1 MKKRGRKLK
10 ETPESIKREFLEVT
24 DEDCKPIGILTR
36 EEIHK
41 NQFCHKAIHI
51 FLFNEKNEIYL
62 QKKADTMDENPG
74 LWSSSVSGHVRV
86 GESFLTAA
94 QRELKEELS
103 IKVKLEEVFKVKPSE
118 NTGKQCIVLFE
129 GRISKE
135 PHPNPLEIKESKFF
149 TKGEVEALL
158 QRNPEMFTPAFR
170 FLWKLYWENRNQKF
184 PKES

>member
-10 ETPESIKREFLEVT
+10 ETPESIKREFLEIT
-24 DEDCKPIGILTR
+24 DEDCNPIGILTR

-41 NQFCHKAIHI
+41 NKFYHKAVHI
-51 FLFNEKNEIYL
+51 FLFNEKGEIYL
-62 QKKADTMDENPG
+62 QKKAETMDENPG

-103 IKVKLEEVFKVKPSE
+103 IKVKLEEVLRVKPLE
-118 NTGKQCIVLFE
+118 NTGRQCIVLFV
-129 GRISKE
+129 GKILKE
-135 PHPNPLEIKESKFF
+135 PQPNPLEIKESRFF
-149 TKGEVEALL
+149 SKEEVNALL
-158 QRNPEMFTPAFR
+158 KSNPEKFTPTFQ
-170 FLWKLYWENRNQKF
+170 FLWNLYWESVAQKS